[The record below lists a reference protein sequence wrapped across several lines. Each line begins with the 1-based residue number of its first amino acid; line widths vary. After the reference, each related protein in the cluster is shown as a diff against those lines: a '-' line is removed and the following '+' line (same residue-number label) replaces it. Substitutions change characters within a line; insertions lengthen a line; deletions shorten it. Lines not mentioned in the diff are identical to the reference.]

1 MGYAF
6 RLAEWNLMT
15 SPAAK
20 PVQLLTEEH
29 QRAQR
34 IFARLLGGESMR
46 AIAASENLSLRRV
59 QQIVR
64 EQLDRRN
71 ANPADDFALLQ
82 IARLERA
89 LDLIGAQIDAGKPSA
104 AHAFVRILD
113 HLNRLAPD
121 RLRLKAAFQRVGD
134 EVDKMEDRLGRL
146 DAAREALALRQ
157 ASPGLRENSAKR
169 NRPQALDNTGNGE
182 TTDSDPSIISEA

>member
-20 PVQLLTEEH
+20 PVPFLTEEH
-29 QRAQR
+29 KRAQR
-34 IFARLLGGESMR
+34 IFARLMGGESMR

-157 ASPGLRENSAKR
+157 GSPGLRENSAKR

-182 TTDSDPSIISEA
+182 IADSPLPMISEA